1 MGATAVQKDV
11 MVLLNAGV
19 SMGLNLPNDLE
30 VTAGTTTKFSAAI
43 SIISVFLDTLID
55 SNDRVTIITFNSSTV
70 AHTVLPP
77 VNKILTPHFY
87 IMFSTA
93 LLTTLN
99 IVLVFISL
107 LWFLSSTQFFSPYL
121 MEFLWIDFL
130 PPVDCE
136 SSKCAIAEN

>member
-1 MGATAVQKDV
+1 MGATAVKKDV
-11 MVLLNAGV
+11 MVLLDAGV
-19 SMGLNLPNDLE
+19 SMGFNLPDDLA
-30 VTAGTTTKFSAAI
+30 VTAGTTTVFSAAV
-43 SIISVFLDTLID
+43 SIISVLLDTLID
-55 SNDRVTIITFNSSTV
+55 SSDRVTIITFNSSTV
-70 AHTVLPP
+70 ANYVLKP

-107 LWFLSSTQFFSPYL
+107 LWFFSSTQLFSPYL

-130 PPVDCE
+130 PPDDCE

>member
-1 MGATAVQKDV
+1 MGATAVKKDV
-11 MVLLNAGV
+11 MVLLDAGV
-19 SMGLNLPNDLE
+19 SMGFNLPNDLE
-30 VTAGTTTKFSAAI
+30 VTAGTTTMFSAAI
-43 SIISVFLDTLID
+43 SIISVFLDTLIN
-55 SNDRVTIITFNSSTV
+55 STDRVTIITFNSSTV
-70 AHTVLPP
+70 AHYVLQP

-107 LWFLSSTQFFSPYL
+107 LWFFSSTQLFGPYL
-121 MEFLWIDFL
+121 MEFLWIVFL
-130 PPVDCE
+130 PPDDCE